1 MQTMSAECVTQVHYL
16 FLENPDMQ
24 KTVKALAIALCELA
38 SMDYSGESTR
48 LLLDAGAR
56 VNKPSDGA
64 TLQSCCSPRALT
76 HSGGGGGG
84 GADWN
89 RGKAALWGERTRTTR
104 ARACV
109 RAFHSAN
116 SFRWRFCPVFVP
128 PSASS

>member
-1 MQTMSAECVTQVHYL
+1 MQTMSAECVTQVHL

-64 TLQSCCSPRALT
+64 TPLCWAARYGNNVAATKLLLAA
-76 HSGGGGGG
+76 
-84 GADWN
+84 GADPN
-89 RGKAALWGERTRTTR
+89 ALESTR
-104 ARACV
+104 RACPAAV
-109 RAFHSAN
+109 AIDTAGVLHEGA
-116 SFRWRFCPVFVP
+116 PLDEADYV
-128 PSASS
+128 